1 MLDGKLVRTIH
12 DIHRFSDDSTP
23 KTIVEAGTE
32 FVWDDSAIEQNIDG
46 KLVMVEEANVELV
59 NA

>member
-1 MLDGKLVRTIH
+1 M
-12 DIHRFSDDSTP
+12 P

-46 KLVMVEEANVELV
+46 KSVIVEEDNVELV
-59 NA
+59 DE